1 MMDISRDE
9 VRKIIDF
16 LRENPDMA
24 REFGVVI
31 NPALGDRIDSFE
43 RTMEKFFEEA
53 NARFLEL
60 DGKFDALI
68 KEMHEGFEAVNRRL
82 DAHESRLEEHDR
94 KFDQV
99 IKEMHEGFEAVNRR
113 LDAHESRLEEHDRKF
128 DQVIKEMHEGFEAV
142 NRRLDAH
149 ESRLEEHDRKFDE
162 LIRKMDDGFAA
173 ANKKFEEHDRKFD
186 ELIRK
191 MDDGFA
197 AANKKFE
204 EHDRKFEALISK
216 MDEGFSIASKERST
230 LGNTLGRLL
239 EDRVRDRTEDYAER
253 VGWKISTRIVSG
265 GEEVDMLVKDGISFF
280 VETKSHAD
288 FDSLEQITRKAK
300 KLKMPGMLVGERIDR
315 GVMKEAK
322 KRKILCLN
330 LYELRSALQSGR
342 IKKFYSK

>member
-113 LDAHESRLEEHDRKF
+113 LDAHESRL
-128 DQVIKEMHEGFEAV
+128 
-142 NRRLDAH
+142 
-149 ESRLEEHDRKFDE
+149 
-162 LIRKMDDGFAA
+162 
-173 ANKKFEEHDRKFD
+173 
-186 ELIRK
+186 
-191 MDDGFA
+191 
-197 AANKKFE
+197 
-204 EHDRKFEALISK
+204 
-216 MDEGFSIASKERST
+216 
-230 LGNTLGRLL
+230 
-239 EDRVRDRTEDYAER
+239 
-253 VGWKISTRIVSG
+253 
-265 GEEVDMLVKDGISFF
+265 
-280 VETKSHAD
+280 
-288 FDSLEQITRKAK
+288 
-300 KLKMPGMLVGERIDR
+300 
-315 GVMKEAK
+315 
-322 KRKILCLN
+322 
-330 LYELRSALQSGR
+330 
-342 IKKFYSK
+342 

>member
-128 DQVIKEMHEGFEAV
+128 D
-142 NRRLDAH
+142 
-149 ESRLEEHDRKFDE
+149 
-162 LIRKMDDGFAA
+162 
-173 ANKKFEEHDRKFD
+173 

-216 MDEGFSIASKERST
+216 MDEGFSIASKERSA

>member
-94 KFDQV
+94 KFD
-99 IKEMHEGFEAVNRR
+99 
-113 LDAHESRLEEHDRKF
+113 
-128 DQVIKEMHEGFEAV
+128 
-142 NRRLDAH
+142 
-149 ESRLEEHDRKFDE
+149 
-162 LIRKMDDGFAA
+162 
-173 ANKKFEEHDRKFD
+173 

-216 MDEGFSIASKERST
+216 MDEGFSIASKERSAF
-230 LGNTLGRLL
+230 GNTLGRLL